1 MQRPHRLLVIAT
13 ASLLTL
19 VGCTSSKGPIELG
32 HRSDTRDSG
41 LSHTPTPFMLSG
53 MVSVSPE
60 TASFT
65 PCGSQKQY
73 WLNLS
78 HEQRTALDQLGGPVY
93 GEFEGFFTPVESR
106 GFSADY
112 PASVTMTRIN
122 LVTTELNSCAQPR
135 HAVLADGQSPRMW
148 SAAVGEHNMAW
159 ESEGDSQEVPL
170 TGKQMD
176 DSTAH
181 FRARNAALTLTA
193 TGCQQSD
200 TTLYGWRA
208 TLKTS
213 QRTYQGCALMPSY
226 DHSQHWAGEYQ
237 GQSQSPGQPVL
248 TTQLTLLP
256 DHSAITTYHPQG
268 ETVTKETGVW
278 QPVGDNQV
286 QVLTTRSGEQMVVSE
301 RIYTRN
307 GFTLTASEETFNGN
321 TYSLGHD
328 GLTLRLKVGDAVN
341 VSNQTGVKG
350 SAEKNPRVEQALRD
364 YLRDNGQVGP
374 LTYRWLTHDLNQDG
388 QPELLVLTDSC
399 GSGGCTLLVFKGEA
413 QGWQFNSRMTLVH
426 VPLLLARSQSQ
437 GWHDLVVPVGGG
449 GAPAG
454 HHVMRFDGQRY
465 PLNPSTAPRAP
476 KPDGS
481 DTALFADGI
490 YATQQGAVLGEE

>member
-1 MQRPHRLLVIAT
+1 VQVWHEPIIHKECRVQRPHRLLVIAT

-19 VGCTSSKGPIELG
+19 VGCTSSKGPVELG
-32 HRSDTRDSG
+32 HRSDMLDAG

-176 DSTAH
+176 DTTAH

-208 TLKTS
+208 TLKTP
-213 QRTYQGCALMPSY
+213 QRTYQGCALLPS
-226 DHSQHWAGEYQ
+226 S
-237 GQSQSPGQPVL
+237 
-248 TTQLTLLP
+248 
-256 DHSAITTYHPQG
+256 TYHPQG

-278 QPVGDNQV
+278 QPVGENQV

-307 GFTLTASEETFNGN
+307 GFTLTATEETFNGN

-328 GLTLRLKVGDAVN
+328 GLTLKLKVGDAVN

-364 YLRDNGQVGP
+364 YLRDNGQAGP

-399 GSGGCTLLVFKGEA
+399 GSGGCTLLVFKGDA

-490 YATQQGAVLGEE
+490 YATQQGVVLGEE

>member
-1 MQRPHRLLVIAT
+1 MPSFRPLIIA
-13 ASLLTL
+13 SVSMLTL
-19 VGCTSSKGPIELG
+19 AACSSSPSGPVELG
-32 HRSDTRDSG
+32 HRSDKVDTG
-41 LSHTPTPFMLSG
+41 LVHTPQPFMQTG
-53 MVSVSPE
+53 QISVSPE

-73 WLNLS
+73 WLDLTADQRATLS
-78 HEQRTALDQLGGPVY
+78 QQAGPVY
-93 GEFEGFFTPVESR
+93 SEFEGYFTPVSR
-106 GFSADY
+106 RGYSADY
-112 PASVTMTRIN
+112 PAAVTMTRLN
-122 LVTTELNSCAQPR
+122 MLTSELEGCAQPR
-135 HAVLADGQSPRMW
+135 NTLLAEGQTPTTW
-148 SAAVGEHNMAW
+148 SAAVGQGHLAW
-159 ESEGDSQEVPL
+159 ESEQDSQERPL
-170 TGKQMD
+170 SGQSM
-176 DSTAH
+176 SQEQAQ
-181 FRARNAALTLTA
+181 FRAQQAALTLSA
-193 TGCQQSD
+193 QGCQQSAN
-200 TTLYGWRA
+200 TLYGWQAR
-208 TLKTS
+208 LKTAKG
-213 QRTYQGCALMPSY
+213 TYQGCAILPSV
-226 DHSQHWAGEYQ
+226 DTSQHWAGEYQ
-237 GQSQSPGQPVL
+237 GTSQSPGQPTL

-256 DHSAITTYHPQG
+256 DHSAITSYHPQG
-268 ETVTKETGVW
+268 EAVTKETGIW
-278 QPVGDNQV
+278 QPIGDNQV

-341 VSNQTGVKG
+341 VSNQTGIKG
-350 SAEKNPRVEQALRD
+350 SAEKNPRVEQALKD
-364 YLRDNGQVGP
+364 YLSDNGQTGP

-399 GSGGCTLLVFKGEA
+399 GSGGCTLLVFKGDA

-426 VPLLLARSQSQ
+426 VPLLLARNQSQ
-437 GWHDLVVPVGGG
+437 GWHDLIVPVGGG